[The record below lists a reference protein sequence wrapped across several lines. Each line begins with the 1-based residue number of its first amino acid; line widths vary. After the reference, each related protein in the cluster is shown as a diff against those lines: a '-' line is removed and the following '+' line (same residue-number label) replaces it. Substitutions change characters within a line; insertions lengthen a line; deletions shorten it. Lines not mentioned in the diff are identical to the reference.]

1 MKRTVLGWVVCAAF
15 WSAGVAQASAME
27 EAALRDSLVAWLQR
41 GDLAAWTRACA
52 QEPAAEAVL
61 ADWGLEAYGAPTATE
76 WRWMQ
81 LGAEQLATVELELER
96 NPVSP
101 EEYVAQQSAREAR
114 PWWLA
119 NIALAVVC
127 VGAGL
132 WWAFERRK
140 LRSAAREVGRSPE
153 EVALAEYAA
162 APLFRRAPFPT
173 EAWSAFLSEEE
184 AVPVSARWALLNASE
199 RECAQRL
206 SRGLAV
212 PEIAVE
218 LACSPSYVYNLRS
231 AIRKKWNLAEHED
244 VVEAIS
250 KELKGEG

>member
-1 MKRTVLGWVVCAAF
+1 MKRTVLGWVVCGAL
-15 WSAGVAQASAME
+15 WGAGVAQGSAME
-27 EAALRDSLVAWLQR
+27 EAALRDSLVAWLER

-61 ADWGLEAYGAPTATE
+61 ADWGLEAYSAPTAME

-127 VGAGL
+127 AGAGL

-162 APLFRRAPFPT
+162 APLFRRAPFPA

-199 RECAQRL
+199 RECALLL
-206 SRGLAV
+206 SKGVSVA
-212 PEIAVE
+212 EIAVQ
-218 LACSPSYVYNLRS
+218 LACSPSYVYNIRS
-231 AIRKKWNLAEHED
+231 SIRKKWNLAGHED

-250 KELKGEG
+250 TELKIEG

>member
-1 MKRTVLGWVVCAAF
+1 MKRTLLGWVVCGTL
-15 WSAGVAQASAME
+15 WLLGASPARGME
-27 EAALRDSLVAWLQR
+27 APALRDSLVAWLQR

-52 QEPAAEAVL
+52 SEPAAEAVL
-61 ADWGLEAYGAPTATE
+61 ADWGLEAYGAPTAAE

-119 NIALAVVC
+119 NIVLAVVC
-127 VGAGL
+127 LGAGL

-140 LRSAAREVGRSPE
+140 LLAAAREVGRSPE
-153 EVALAEYAA
+153 EVALAAYAA
-162 APLFRRAPFPT
+162 APLFRRSPFPA

-199 RECAQRL
+199 CECALLL
-206 SRGLAV
+206 SKGLSVA
-212 PEIAVE
+212 EIAVQ

-231 AIRKKWNLAEHED
+231 SIRKKWNLAEHED

-250 KELKGEG
+250 TELKIEG

>member
-1 MKRTVLGWVVCAAF
+1 MKRTVLGWVVCGTL
-15 WSAGVAQASAME
+15 WLLGASPARGME
-27 EAALRDSLVAWLQR
+27 APALRDSLVAWLQR

-52 QEPAAEAVL
+52 SEPAAEAVL
-61 ADWGLEAYGAPTATE
+61 ADWGLEAYGAPTAAE

-119 NIALAVVC
+119 NIVLAVVC
-127 VGAGL
+127 AGAGL

-140 LRSAAREVGRSPE
+140 LRAAAREVGRSPE
-153 EVALAEYAA
+153 EVALAAYAA
-162 APLFRRAPFPT
+162 APLFRRAPFPA

-199 RECAQRL
+199 RECALLL
-206 SRGLAV
+206 SKGVSVA
-212 PEIAVE
+212 EIAVE
-218 LACSPSYVYNLRS
+218 LACSPSYVYNIRS
-231 AIRKKWNLAEHED
+231 SIRKKWNLAGHED
-244 VVEAIS
+244 VVAAIAA
-250 KELKGEG
+250 EVQTEG

>member
-1 MKRTVLGWVVCAAF
+1 MKRTVLSWVVCGAL
-15 WSAGVAQASAME
+15 WGAGVAQGSAME

-61 ADWGLEAYGAPTATE
+61 ADWGLEAYAAPTATE

-127 VGAGL
+127 AGVGL

-140 LRSAAREVGRSPE
+140 LRSTAREVGRSPE

-162 APLFRRAPFPT
+162 APLFRRAPFPA

-199 RECAQRL
+199 RECARL
-206 SRGLAV
+206 LSKGVSVA
-212 PEIAVE
+212 EIAVQ
-218 LACSPSYVYNLRS
+218 LACSPSYVYNIRS
-231 AIRKKWNLAEHED
+231 SIRKKWNLAGHED
-244 VVEAIS
+244 VVAAIAA
-250 KELKGEG
+250 EVQTEG

>member
-15 WSAGVAQASAME
+15 WGAGGAQASAME

-52 QEPAAEAVL
+52 SEPAAEAVL
-61 ADWGLEAYGAPTATE
+61 ADWGLEAYGAPTAAE

-153 EVALAEYAA
+153 EVALAAYAA
-162 APLFRRAPFPT
+162 APLFRRAPFPA

-199 RECAQRL
+199 RECALLL

-250 KELKGEG
+250 KELKGDG

>member
-1 MKRTVLGWVVCAAF
+1 MKRTVLGWVVCGAL
-15 WSAGVAQASAME
+15 WSAGVAQGSAME

-41 GDLAAWTRACA
+41 GDLAAWARACA
-52 QEPAAEAVL
+52 SEPAAEAVL
-61 ADWGLEAYGAPTATE
+61 ADWGLVAYGAPTAAE

-119 NIALAVVC
+119 NIVLAVVC
-127 VGAGL
+127 AGAGL

-140 LRSAAREVGRSPE
+140 LRAAAREVGRSPE
-153 EVALAEYAA
+153 EVALAAYAA
-162 APLFRRAPFPT
+162 APLFRRSPFPA
-173 EAWSAFLSEEE
+173 EAWGAYLSEEE
-184 AVPVSARWALLNASE
+184 AVPVSGRWALLNASE
-199 RECAQRL
+199 RECALLL
-206 SRGLAV
+206 SKGVSV

-218 LACSPSYVYNLRS
+218 LACSPSYVYNIRS
-231 AIRKKWNLAEHED
+231 SIRKKWNLAGHED
-244 VVEAIS
+244 VVAAIAA
-250 KELKGEG
+250 EVQTEG

>member
-1 MKRTVLGWVVCAAF
+1 MKRTVLGWVVCGAL

-250 KELKGEG
+250 KELKGDG

>member
-1 MKRTVLGWVVCAAF
+1 MKRTVLGWVVCGTL
-15 WSAGVAQASAME
+15 WLLGASPARGME
-27 EAALRDSLVAWLQR
+27 APALRDSLVAWLQR

-52 QEPAAEAVL
+52 SEPAAEAVL
-61 ADWGLEAYGAPTATE
+61 ADWGLEAYGAPTAAE

-119 NIALAVVC
+119 NIVLAVAC
-127 VGAGL
+127 AGAGL

-153 EVALAEYAA
+153 EVALAAYAA
-162 APLFRRAPFPT
+162 APLFRRAPFPA

-199 RECAQRL
+199 RECALLL
-206 SRGLAV
+206 SKGVSV

-218 LACSPSYVYNLRS
+218 LACSPSYVYNIRS
-231 AIRKKWNLAEHED
+231 SIRKKWNLAEHED

-250 KELKGEG
+250 TELKIEG

>member
-1 MKRTVLGWVVCAAF
+1 MKRTVLGWVVCGAL

-162 APLFRRAPFPT
+162 APLFRRAPFPA
-173 EAWSAFLSEEE
+173 EAWSVFLSEEE

-250 KELKGEG
+250 KELKGDG

>member
-1 MKRTVLGWVVCAAF
+1 MKRTVLGWVVCGAL